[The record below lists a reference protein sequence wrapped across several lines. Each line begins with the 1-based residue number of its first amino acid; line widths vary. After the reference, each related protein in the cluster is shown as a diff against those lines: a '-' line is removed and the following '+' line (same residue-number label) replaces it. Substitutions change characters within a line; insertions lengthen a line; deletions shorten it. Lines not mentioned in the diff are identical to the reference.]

1 MAEMWS
7 RNLLWCKKK
16 KSLSVLREGDV
27 SGDEH
32 QWSRVVLFLFLI
44 FLEREEGHDLSQTLR
59 ELYVPV
65 VHKRGVASHK
75 DTTHRLQTH
84 NHTVICVPLRCF
96 YIMLSFFFFFFF
108 HQCTFFLW
116 EREKVFS
123 RWDAADLMV
132 LALIGHTDALIKGSQ
147 YSSAAR
153 LHSGGRTSALHS
165 VWVNCQIS

>member
-1 MAEMWS
+1 M
-7 RNLLWCKKK
+7 
-16 KSLSVLREGDV
+16 REGDV

-96 YIMLSFFFFFFF
+96 YIMLSFFFFFFSPVYVLSVGEGESF
-108 HQCTFFLW
+108 QQMRRCRFNGIGFYRSYRRSDQRFSIL
-116 EREKVFS
+116 ECSEVALRRENKCSPFS
-123 RWDAADLMV
+123 LSKLPDQ
-132 LALIGHTDALIKGSQ
+132 LIRIQLQDVS
-147 YSSAAR
+147 
-153 LHSGGRTSALHS
+153 
-165 VWVNCQIS
+165 